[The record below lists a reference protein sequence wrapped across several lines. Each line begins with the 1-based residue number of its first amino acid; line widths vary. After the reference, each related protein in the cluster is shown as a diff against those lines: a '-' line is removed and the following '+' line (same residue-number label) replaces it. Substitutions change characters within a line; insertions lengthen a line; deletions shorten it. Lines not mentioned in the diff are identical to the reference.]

1 MSNKQSNSRQIY
13 KENQIGRLEVENII
27 EIKNSVDGLNS
38 KLNTTKKQDLK
49 S

>member
-13 KENQIGRLEVENII
+13 NENRIERLKVENTT

-38 KLNTTKKQDLK
+38 KLDKT
-49 S
+49 

>member
-13 KENQIGRLEVENII
+13 NENQIERLKVENTT

-38 KLNTTKKQDLK
+38 KLDKT
-49 S
+49 